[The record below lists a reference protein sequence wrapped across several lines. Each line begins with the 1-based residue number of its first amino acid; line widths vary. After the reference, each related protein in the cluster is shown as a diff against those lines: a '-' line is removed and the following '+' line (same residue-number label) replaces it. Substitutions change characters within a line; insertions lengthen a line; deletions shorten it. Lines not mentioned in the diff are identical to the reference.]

1 MKAMEIP
8 VMENG
13 ERVGTLRVSA
23 KGLYTLFE
31 ARLPPAA
38 ALSRLWLLGK
48 NGSAAHLGLLAPCP
62 SGRVFSRRLTRLE
75 CSRLPAAPM
84 MALVL
89 PNGEKPRPSG
99 KAEEGRP
106 QSSTAGDRKVN
117 AGPRLPHPEVTW
129 RNLPDGSMIDRKRR
143 LLALPWAGEKL
154 PCGVRKILRN
164 GKEYWLFR
172 Y

>member
-1 MKAMEIP
+1 MEIP

-13 ERVGTLRVSA
+13 ERAGTLRVSA
-23 KGLYTLFE
+23 QGLYTLFE
-31 ARLPPAA
+31 ARLPPTA

-48 NGSAAHLGLLAPCP
+48 NGNAVSLGLLAPGP
-62 SGRVFSRRLTRLE
+62 SGRVFSRRLSRLE
-75 CSRLPAAPM
+75 CSRLPAAPVR
-84 MALVL
+84 ALVL
-89 PNGEKPRPSG
+89 PSGEKPRPSG

-106 QSSTAGDRKVN
+106 QSSPREDRKTN
-117 AGPRLPHPEVTW
+117 AGPRVSKAESAW
-129 RNLPDGSMIDRKRR
+129 RNLPDGSMIDRNRR

-164 GKEYWLFR
+164 GKEYWVFR

>member
-75 CSRLPAAPM
+75 CSRLPAAPQGPVRRL
-84 MALVL
+84 AVPPYGGRNAPVFRGHRAACSADGQGLRA
-89 PNGEKPRPSG
+89 PFAGAPFPRPRLFCPSRARRAETGNGSG
-99 KAEEGRP
+99 KGGHEGR
-106 QSSTAGDRKVN
+106 TG
-117 AGPRLPHPEVTW
+117 
-129 RNLPDGSMIDRKRR
+129 RR
-143 LLALPWAGEKL
+143 PLF
-154 PCGVRKILRN
+154 CG
-164 GKEYWLFR
+164 GKTR
-172 Y
+172 RRQ